1 MKPLLRTTVLAGLLL
16 SAGAAFAAQ
25 PAAAQHATPAS
36 TDASS
41 QQAASD
47 TPTGTWTTVDDTTHK
62 PKSIVQITNVD
73 GEYRAKVLKILQS
86 DEGPNPVCKD
96 CDGERKNKPIEGM
109 NIMWGVTKN
118 DGMWDGGK
126 ILDPKNGKIYK
137 VRLTME
143 DGGQKLNVRG
153 YVGFALMGR
162 TQTWERKSP

>member
-1 MKPLLRTTVLAGLLL
+1 MTPLLRATFVAGLLL
-16 SAGAAFAAQ
+16 SAGAAAAQ
-25 PAAAQHATPAS
+25 PAAVQDAMPATS
-36 TDASS
+36 GTSS
-41 QQAASD
+41 QQASAN
-47 TPTGTWTTVDDTTHK
+47 TPAGTWTTIDDNTHK

-73 GEYRAKVLKILQS
+73 GEFRGKVVKILQS

-109 NIMWGVTKN
+109 NIMWGVTKD
-118 DGMWDGGK
+118 DGRWDGGK
-126 ILDPKNGKIYK
+126 ILDPKTGKIYK

-162 TQTWERKSP
+162 TQTWERRSP